1 MDAYTKNLVEEVHQ
15 RTGYP
20 VVVEVAGG
28 LSDHA
33 RMVSARPASPVHLIE
48 VNEHYR
54 AQADYI
60 VAAQCSML
68 LVTWS
73 DPSCVWGITTRR
85 EKADHRIEKWSKAK
99 PLKTLDAAKLSEI
112 AELYLRGI
120 LNQLFS
126 LPLEISVFSRIFAE
140 ADSLREAQSTLQEAY
155 LRRLSSII
163 APTFKSSLPE
173 DVFRANVGMNAAMA
187 IGWSRLTGQR
197 APLIPYESV
206 GALEVGGQLLK
217 FAEDINEHRTAES
230 HKAIVDAWAVVL
242 SLRSLYE
249 WESSDRRS

>member
-1 MDAYTKNLVEEVHQ
+1 MNAYTKNLVEEVH
-15 RTGYP
+15 RKTGYP
-20 VVVEVAGG
+20 VVVEVADG

-33 RMVSARPASPVHLIE
+33 RMVSARPTAPVHLIE

-54 AQADYI
+54 GQADYI

-73 DPSCVWGITTRR
+73 DPSCVWGISTRR
-85 EKADHRIEKWSKAK
+85 DKANHRIEKWSKAK
-99 PLKTLDAAKLSEI
+99 PLNTLDAAKRSEI
-112 AELYLRGI
+112 AELYLSGL

-126 LPLEISVFSRIFAE
+126 LPLEISVASRIFAE

-163 APTFKSSLPE
+163 APAFKSSLPE

-187 IGWSRLTGQR
+187 IGWSRQTSQK

-206 GALEVGGQLLK
+206 GALQVGGQLLE
-217 FAEDINEHRTAES
+217 FAEDINERRTAES
-230 HKAIVDAWAVVL
+230 HKAIVDAWAVLL

>member
-1 MDAYTKNLVEEVHQ
+1 MDAYTKHLAEEVHQ
-15 RTGYP
+15 KTGYP

-33 RMVSARPASPVHLIE
+33 RMVSARPTSPVHLIE

-60 VAAQCSML
+60 VAAQCLML

-73 DPSCVWGITTRR
+73 DPSSVWGISTLK
-85 EKADHRIEKWSKAK
+85 EKADHRIEKWCKSK
-99 PLKTLDAAKLSEI
+99 PLKTLDAAKRSEI
-112 AELYLRGI
+112 GAMYLRGL

-140 ADSLREAQSTLQEAY
+140 ADSLREAQSSLQEAY

-163 APTFKSSLPE
+163 APTFKCSLPD

-187 IGWSRLTGQR
+187 MGWSRLTGQK

-217 FAEDINEHRTAES
+217 LAEGLNERRTAES

>member
-1 MDAYTKNLVEEVHQ
+1 MDPYTKNLIQEVH
-15 RTGYP
+15 RSTGYP
-20 VVVEVAGG
+20 VSVEVAGG

-33 RMVSARPASPVHLIE
+33 RMVSARPEAPVHLIE

-73 DPSCVWGITTRR
+73 DPSEVWGISTR
-85 EKADHRIEKWSKAK
+85 EDKASHRIEKWSKAK
-99 PLKTLDAAKLSEI
+99 PLKTLDAAKRSEI
-112 AELYLRGI
+112 GAMYLRGL

-126 LPLEISVFSRIFAE
+126 LPLEISVAQRIFTEAE
-140 ADSLREAQSTLQEAY
+140 SLREAQSSLQDAY
-155 LRRLSSII
+155 LRRLSSIL
-163 APTFKSSLPE
+163 APTFRSSLPE
-173 DVFRANVGMNAAMA
+173 DVFRTNVGMNAAMA
-187 IGWSRLTGQR
+187 LGWSRLTGQR

-206 GALEVGGQLLK
+206 GALDVGTKLLE
-217 FAEDINEHRTAES
+217 FAEELNEHRTAK
-230 HKAIVDAWAVVL
+230 HHIATVNAWAVVL